1 MRREDHLSPRTLG
14 DCGVRASRR
23 YLWASLVAALVA
35 WASTPAHA
43 GFVSGS
49 FKIDIAESERLLEAM
64 LDEERGEITVAQ
76 LHAIQMEEMCKNP
89 SIRLIDRNRP
99 ALVLQNTTSA
109 LSPQNEISQFTIDL
123 QEMGFE
129 FGNGD
134 FNPDPFVGML
144 TILSNRSD
152 PGITLASSY
161 GTVSDSDLTEDRSKL
176 VLDIVGLTPGK
187 AMFFRLDL
195 DPNPM
200 TTVAFP
206 DYRHVMLGADVG
218 DGNGPAAP
226 ALISALFAA
235 GEGSDRMTTATSPS
249 EFNPGIEEILTMSGL
264 IEGYHSQAS
273 SQRFSTSGNTIPEP
287 STVMLL
293 LAGLAGLS
301 RTRRSLCR

>member
-1 MRREDHLSPRTLG
+1 MRQEDHLSPRTLG
-14 DCGVRASRR
+14 DCGVRVSRHC
-23 YLWASLVAALVA
+23 LWASLVAALVA

-49 FKIDIAESERLLEAM
+49 FKVDIAESERLLEAV
-64 LDEERGEITVAQ
+64 LKEERGEITPAQ
-76 LHAIQMEEMCKNP
+76 LSAITHEESCKNP

-99 ALVLQNTTSA
+99 AIVLRNTSD
-109 LSPQNEISQFTIDL
+109 LSSKNEISQFTFDL
-123 QEMGFE
+123 QQIGFE

-134 FNPDPFVGML
+134 FDPDPFAAML

-161 GTVSDSDLTEDRSKL
+161 GEDRSKL
-176 VLDIVGLTPGK
+176 VLDIGGLTPGK
-187 AMFFRLDL
+187 ALFFRLDV

-200 TTVAFP
+200 TTAAFP

-235 GEGSDRMTTATSPS
+235 GEGSERMTTATSPS
-249 EFNPGIEEILTMSGL
+249 EFNPGIEEILSMSGL

-273 SQRFSTSGNTIPEP
+273 SQRYSTSGTTIPEP

>member
-1 MRREDHLSPRTLG
+1 M
-14 DCGVRASRR
+14 
-23 YLWASLVAALVA
+23 AALVA
-35 WASTPAHA
+35 WASTPAQA

-64 LDEERGEITVAQ
+64 LKEERGEITPVQ
-76 LHAIQMEEMCKNP
+76 LSAIQKAEACKNP

-99 ALVLQNTTSA
+99 ALVLQNTSA
-109 LSPQNEISQFTIDL
+109 PSPENEISQFTIDL
-123 QEMGFE
+123 QQFGFE
-129 FGNGD
+129 FGTGD
-134 FNPDPFVGML
+134 FDPDPFAGML
-144 TILSNRSD
+144 TILSNHSD

-161 GTVSDSDLTEDRSKL
+161 GTVSDTDLTEDRSKL
-176 VLDIVGLTPGK
+176 VLDIGGLTPGK
-187 AMFFRLDL
+187 ALFFRFDL

-226 ALISALFAA
+226 AVISALFAA
-235 GEGSDRMTTATSPS
+235 GEGLDRMTTATIPT
-249 EFNPGIEEILTMSGL
+249 EFDPGIVEILTTAGL
-264 IEGYHSQAS
+264 IEGYHSQAP
-273 SQRFSTSGNTIPEP
+273 SQRYSTSGNTIPEP

>member
-1 MRREDHLSPRTLG
+1 MRREDHLSLRTLG
-14 DCGVRASRR
+14 DCGVRASRHC
-23 YLWASLVAALVA
+23 LWASLVAALVA

-64 LDEERGEITVAQ
+64 LKEERREITPVQ
-76 LHAIQMEEMCKNP
+76 LNAIHLEESCKNP

-99 ALVLQNTTSA
+99 AIVLRNISD
-109 LSPQNEISQFTIDL
+109 LSTKNEISQFTIDL
-123 QEMGFE
+123 QQIGFE

-134 FNPDPFVGML
+134 FDPDPFAGML

-161 GTVSDSDLTEDRSKL
+161 GTVSDLDLTEDRSKL
-176 VLDIVGLTPGK
+176 VLDIGGLTPGK
-187 AMFFRLDL
+187 ALFFRLDL

-235 GEGSDRMTTATSPS
+235 GEGSDRMTTATRPF
-249 EFNPGIEEILTMSGL
+249 EFRPGIEEILTTAGL
-264 IEGYHSQAS
+264 IEGYHSQAP
-273 SQRFSTSGNTIPEP
+273 SQRYSTNGSTEIPEP

-293 LAGLAGLS
+293 LAGLACNYLS
-301 RTRRSLCR
+301 RRR

>member
-1 MRREDHLSPRTLG
+1 MRAAGR
-14 DCGVRASRR
+14 C
-23 YLWASLVAALVA
+23 LWASFVVALVA
-35 WASTPAHA
+35 WTSTPAHA
-43 GFVSGS
+43 GFVGGS
-49 FKIDIAESERLLEAM
+49 FKVDIAESERLLEAM
-64 LDEERGEITVAQ
+64 LKEERGEITPVQ
-76 LHAIQMEEMCKNP
+76 LSAIQHEESCKNP

-99 ALVLQNTTSA
+99 AIVLQNTSA
-109 LSPQNEISQFTIDL
+109 RSTGNELSRFLIDL
-123 QEMGFE
+123 QQFGFE

-134 FNPDPFVGML
+134 FDPDPFAGML

-161 GTVSDSDLTEDRSKL
+161 GTVSDVDLTEDRSKL
-176 VLDIVGLTPGK
+176 VLDIGGLTPGK
-187 AMFFRLDL
+187 ALFFRLDF
-195 DPNPM
+195 DPSPM

-206 DYRHVMLGADVG
+206 DYRHAMLGADVG
-218 DGNGPAAP
+218 DGNGPADP

-235 GEGSDRMTTATSPS
+235 GEGSDRMTTATIPS
-249 EFNPGIEEILTMSGL
+249 EFDPGIEEILSMSGL

-273 SQRFSTSGNTIPEP
+273 SQRYSTSGTTIPEP